1 MPKGTLEFTKL
12 DITNGK
18 VIPNTEIMVFTEDDR
33 LIYQGMTDENGRVVI
48 TDLLAGQKYYIIE
61 RNPATGYRFSNEK
74 VYFEIKENGEIVKAK
89 MTNEQIEKVKVPDTQ
104 KDQSNF
110 GNIVSIVVI
119 VAAIGVLIYGEV
131 KNKKNKSKKD
141 KKEKK

>member
-1 MPKGTLEFTKL
+1 
-12 DITNGK
+12 
-18 VIPNTEIMVFTEDDR
+18 
-33 LIYQGMTDENGRVVI
+33 MTDEKGKVVI

-61 RNPATGYRFSNEK
+61 RNPATGYQLSNEK
-74 VYFEIKENGEIVKAK
+74 VYFEIKENGEIVKAE

-104 KDQSNF
+104 KDQSDF
-110 GNIVSIVVI
+110 GNIVSLVVI

-131 KNKKNKSKKD
+131 RNKKNKSKKD